1 MAKDDITAFL
11 GSGTIYNGHLNFVG
25 SVRIDGQ
32 FTGEIKSEGT
42 LILGKDARVEGAI
55 QVSQLVLSGNLHGDV
70 IVTGK
75 TIMHKSANLT
85 GNLTTKSLIME
96 EGALLQGS
104 ICMDATQ
111 PVLGKSAGL
120 GKVDIAD
127 SELRD
132 VDIQ

>member
-1 MAKDDITAFL
+1 MGKDDITAFL
-11 GSGTIYNGHLNFVG
+11 GSGTIYNGQLSFVG

-42 LILGKDARVEGAI
+42 LILGKDAKVEGII
-55 QVSQLVLSGNLHGDV
+55 QVSHLVHSGNLHGDV

-85 GNLTTKSLIME
+85 GNLSTRALIME
-96 EGALLQGS
+96 EGAMLQGT
-104 ICMDATQ
+104 ICMDPAQ
-111 PVLGKSAGL
+111 NGVAKRPGMGSALAASAVHG
-120 GKVDIAD
+120 
-127 SELRD
+127 

>member
-11 GSGTIYNGHLNFVG
+11 GAGTVYNGQLAFVG

-32 FTGEIKSEGT
+32 FFGEIKSEGT
-42 LILGKDARVEGAI
+42 LILGNDAKVEGAI

-70 IVTGK
+70 TVTGK
-75 TIMHKSANLT
+75 TIMHKSAHLT
-85 GNLTTKSLIME
+85 GTLTTRSLIME

-104 ICMDATQ
+104 ICMDTEKANMA
-111 PVLGKSAGL
+111 KSSGL
-120 GKVDIAD
+120 GIGVAD
-127 SELRD
+127 SPRD